1 MIDRWYP
8 DPIPIIPEPNP
19 NPWVGIKDRLDGN
32 TTSSPSKSEPTMTP
46 DNLFPRESEES
57 TTKKTIV
64 VPVPKVCIFLL
75 PYKNDSNLFQMLCRY
90 KSHHATI
97 SFLGTS

>member
-32 TTSSPSKSEPTMTP
+32 ATSTPPKLEPTMTP

-64 VPVPKVCIFLL
+64 VPVPKVFIFVVTHI
-75 PYKNDSNLFQMLCRY
+75 NDFHSYSLVQ
-90 KSHHATI
+90 I
-97 SFLGTS
+97 

>member
-19 NPWVGIKDRLDGN
+19 NPWSGIKDRLDGN
-32 TTSSPSKSEPTMTP
+32 TTSTPSKLDPTMTP

-64 VPVPKVCIFLL
+64 VPVPKVCSFIV
-75 PYKNDSNLFQMLCRY
+75 PYINDCQLYCFVSTNT
-90 KSHHATI
+90 KV
-97 SFLGTS
+97 